1 MGPSNVSSV
10 VDYFSTHSEGFTTT
24 LGSTISSAATTVPLS
39 TTTNLTNG
47 TVFVGII
54 EPGAVNQQVFTG
66 TVNTGSGTITGVV
79 WTRGTNVG
87 HAGGVAIVDYVTGT
101 AFNML
106 SAGIL
111 KQHTQT
117 GAHTGVTTDTLAATG
132 AVTVSSTGSIAVN
145 TNKFTVAGSS
155 GNTAIAGTLGVTGE
169 ISSTGINMSGVTGII
184 GTGLGAAVTTL
195 NNAGSAGG
203 TSYYMNMGGLKMLW
217 GSSGGVAAGT
227 GGSFTVALPTS
238 FFTTI
243 QMSVASPISS
253 SGGAGGTN
261 SAVIGAGASA
271 TTTTLTIE
279 VTVPAGSST
288 NTPLSW
294 FVIGT

>member
-184 GTGLGAAVTTL
+184 GTGIGSAVTSYT
-195 NNAGSAGG
+195 NSGSAGG
-203 TSYYMNMGGLKMLW
+203 TFYYMNMGGLKMLW
-217 GSSGGVAAGT
+217 GMSGGIANGNGAV
-227 GGSFTVALPTS
+227 SYLVNLPTS
-238 FFTTI
+238 FFSSL
-243 QMSVASPISS
+243 QSVVPSI
-253 SGGAGGTN
+253 GGTQGAGGTN
-261 SAVIGAGASA
+261 NVFIGMGSGSNTTAVAVELCTQLGN
-271 TTTTLTIE
+271 
-279 VTVPAGSST
+279 ST
-288 NTPLSW
+288 NVQFSL